1 MPFPS
6 GSQTCS
12 PPASNIV
19 VHLAGQDERNGPS
32 SKATIRVVHD
42 DEDQRL
48 VVCGNML
55 VSIYRGRVTTEMVE
69 RGAAVLRELDER
81 FDGDFG
87 FLILPHSSSEV
98 PSGEIRRLV
107 IRYFRQFEHM
117 KAGQSILIL
126 GNDVSAFAL
135 RMTGRVLKLWG
146 QLRVELCSAMEEA
159 VRFHASRSE
168 RVDEDALRDVLAP
181 EVEVAEGL
189 SKRSSLLPIR

>member
-1 MPFPS
+1 M
-6 GSQTCS
+6 
-12 PPASNIV
+12 SNIV
-19 VHLAGQDERNGPS
+19 VHLAGQEERSGPS
-32 SKATIRVVHD
+32 SKATIRIVHD

-48 VVCGNML
+48 VVCGNM
-55 VSIYRGRVTTEMVE
+55 VVAIYRGRVTPEMVD
-69 RGAAVLRELDER
+69 RCAAALQELDER
-81 FDGDFG
+81 FAGDFG

-107 IRYFRQFEHM
+107 TRYFRQFEHM

-146 QLRVELCSAMEEA
+146 QLRIELCSAMEEVVA
-159 VRFHASRSE
+159 FHASRSE
-168 RVDEDALRDVLAP
+168 RVDADALREVLAP
-181 EVEVAEGL
+181 EVELAEAL